1 MRNSTQ
7 LDMNLSQ
14 INIPLCPETAAWPEA
29 TRVVAIPRE
38 ITFPKTVA
46 IFPVSLV
53 RLLQNGTLFLY
64 PGKQLPK
71 NAGQITIT
79 LKLLSIIRFK
89 LFKCYFNC
97 L

>member
-1 MRNSTQ
+1 
-7 LDMNLSQ
+7 MNLSQ

-53 RLLQNGTLFLY
+53 RLLQNETLF
-64 PGKQLPK
+64 P
-71 NAGQITIT
+71 
-79 LKLLSIIRFK
+79 
-89 LFKCYFNC
+89 
-97 L
+97 

>member
-7 LDMNLSQ
+7 LDMNLSK

-53 RLLQNGTLFLY
+53 RLLQNETLFPY

-71 NAGQITIT
+71 NANS
-79 LKLLSIIRFK
+79 LRRLMSRSVERFEK
-89 LFKCYFNC
+89 RFLY
-97 L
+97 LWI

>member
-7 LDMNLSQ
+7 LDMNLSK

-53 RLLQNGTLFLY
+53 RLLQNV
-64 PGKQLPK
+64 LPWK
-71 NAGQITIT
+71 TASKKCWSNHN
-79 LKLLSIIRFK
+79 LSKTTQYNPF
-89 LFKCYFNC
+89 
-97 L
+97 